1 MKAIIIDDSRAIRMV
16 LKKLLAGIGFESIE
30 AAHGKEA
37 LARLGESG
45 ALDLAL
51 VDWNMPEMNGLEF
64 VTALRQQHDFD
75 KMRVMMVTTETEA
88 SQMVRALEAGAD
100 EYMMKPFTADAL
112 QEKLVILGLLE
123 SAGG

>member
-1 MKAIIIDDSRAIRMV
+1 MKAIIVDDSRAIRMV
-16 LKKLLAGIGFESIE
+16 LRKLLAGIGFDTIE

-37 LARLGESG
+37 LDRLSESG

-64 VTALRQQHDFD
+64 VTALRQKPTFA

-88 SQMVRALEAGAD
+88 TQIVKALDAGAD
-100 EYMMKPFTADAL
+100 EYMMKPFTAEAL
-112 QEKLVILGLLE
+112 QDKLVILGLVE
-123 SAGG
+123 APCG